1 MQVMQILLPGD
12 FYWCLGRACG
22 LEGIPFDLD
31 RVRRRFPPPHSLATL
46 LLAATDLGM
55 RATVSE
61 VQSDALTSPSPPCFV
76 LLNGVAEG
84 SGSVYAVAQVTESDA
99 EGVRLLHAGPT
110 TQVPIYMHWAGLRET
125 FAGAIIR
132 FARLGLPQA
141 ESMDQSQPT
150 FPIFGWSWFVPEL
163 LRYRRIWRDVLLASL
178 AIQLAALAMPLFSQ
192 VIIDKVVVH
201 QTLSTLYIVAIALF
215 ALMLFSAG
223 MSWIRQYLVLHTGN
237 RVDAVLGAR
246 VFEHLLAL
254 PVRYFD
260 LRPAGTVLARLQ
272 GVETIREFVSGAA
285 VALLLDL
292 PFMLLFVAIMFWYSW
307 LLALLVLGGLT
318 ALIMLSLSVVPA
330 IRTRLNR
337 QFLAGSRNQAF
348 VTEYLTGMETVKSLQ
363 MEPRLKSRYHDLL
376 ASYLA
381 ASFDAR
387 RLSGTYGVLAAL
399 IEQMMTLTV
408 LIAGAWMVMQGEGF
422 TIGML
427 VAFQMFSS
435 RLSQPLLRMAGL
447 WQEFQHTAIAVQRL
461 GDVMNT
467 PAEPDTLVPNRPSSA
482 KTVIE
487 FSAVSFRHAEN
498 LPYLYRD
505 FNFRLEAG
513 ECVALMGPSGCG
525 KSTLARL
532 LLGTYM
538 PTDGR
543 ILVNG
548 CDTRGMPVSEL
559 RAHFG
564 VVLQDTRLFSGTLHE
579 NLAAA
584 NPLAVMN
591 DMVRA
596 CRLAEIHDFIERLP
610 EGYQTCIGEHGVGLS
625 GGQKQRLAIARA
637 LLRQPR
643 VLIFDEASSNL
654 DVETAENIG
663 RTVSRLKGG
672 MSVLF
677 IAHQLPASLQVD
689 RVFSLNGA
697 TA

>member
-1 MQVMQILLPGD
+1 M
-12 FYWCLGRACG
+12 
-22 LEGIPFDLD
+22 
-31 RVRRRFPPPHSLATL
+31 
-46 LLAATDLGM
+46 
-55 RATVSE
+55 
-61 VQSDALTSPSPPCFV
+61 
-76 LLNGVAEG
+76 
-84 SGSVYAVAQVTESDA
+84 
-99 EGVRLLHAGPT
+99 
-110 TQVPIYMHWAGLRET
+110 
-125 FAGAIIR
+125 
-132 FARLGLPQA
+132 
-141 ESMDQSQPT
+141 
-150 FPIFGWSWFVPEL
+150 
-163 LRYRRIWRDVLLASL
+163 
-178 AIQLAALAMPLFSQ
+178 
-192 VIIDKVVVH
+192 
-201 QTLSTLYIVAIALF
+201 
-215 ALMLFSAG
+215 
-223 MSWIRQYLVLHTGN
+223 
-237 RVDAVLGAR
+237 
-246 VFEHLLAL
+246 
-254 PVRYFD
+254 
-260 LRPAGTVLARLQ
+260 
-272 GVETIREFVSGAA
+272 
-285 VALLLDL
+285 
-292 PFMLLFVAIMFWYSW
+292 
-307 LLALLVLGGLT
+307 
-318 ALIMLSLSVVPA
+318 
-330 IRTRLNR
+330 
-337 QFLAGSRNQAF
+337 
-348 VTEYLTGMETVKSLQ
+348 
-363 MEPRLKSRYHDLL
+363 
-376 ASYLA
+376 
-381 ASFDAR
+381 
-387 RLSGTYGVLAAL
+387 
-399 IEQMMTLTV
+399 
-408 LIAGAWMVMQGEGF
+408 
-422 TIGML
+422 
-427 VAFQMFSS
+427 
-435 RLSQPLLRMAGL
+435 
-447 WQEFQHTAIAVQRL
+447 
-461 GDVMNT
+461 
-467 PAEPDTLVPNRPSSA
+467 
-482 KTVIE
+482 IE
-487 FSAVSFRHAEN
+487 FSTVSFRHAEN

-610 EGYQTCIGEHGVGLS
+610 EGYQTRIGEHGVGLS